1 MTEDNKIFKT
11 NEFSIE
17 ISPVG
22 KAIQAKDIQ
31 YFSYDENSGLQLIHI
46 LMDGKPLDLPNGTEI
61 RLSAVKLNNQNQK
74 LIYTPEIVDP
84 LKGIVSFVIPR
95 EFLGYQGQIR
105 CGLYINFS
113 NNQTM
118 HVGYFYINMGV
129 SDIDTNLTEFTEDF
143 WQGWS
148 EFEADSNAKM
158 QELERRI
165 DEQTEIFNNADVYNK
180 AEIEDKLEPF
190 ALQTDIDTLEIKKA
204 DKIALAQT
212 NENIENLDST
222 KADKTDIRNKDIPI
236 GLNDMSPEVLEA
248 ISGNSA
254 SFDVLSIPRDL
265 SVVPEKTNF
274 LDVDY
279 HKNIFNKIT
288 VTRNSEILETN
299 GTVIP
304 GTARSVSDYIR
315 VLPNTEYTMTSSG
328 RTAFYNEAYT
338 FVSGI
343 NGSNTFKTPSTAA
356 FVRTTIL
363 DAYLDV
369 FQIELGKVK
378 TPYEPYQ
385 QPTIKLKTN
394 VEIDDLDVG
403 LINDVGGRWTTSG
416 TDSYTKVQDQLTY
429 ISSGTSKSNILNNKL
444 TEIPDDGDK
453 IYVRCQF
460 KAINT
465 NAEKSY
471 IHYRDWNTGGT
482 FDKYWEISTSGE
494 VFNLSDTFEA
504 EGSFVGM
511 PNIYVIFNP
520 KDSSYTGEAFNFKE
534 PLVYNL
540 TKMFGSG
547 NEPDAGTIDAILEN
561 IDDEGKI
568 SVKRFLVKALEKQTN
583 NTSLEAIDQIRKS
596 NKGLITKTRSNV
608 TISSTRTKKKRKIWT
623 ITYDD
628 DAKNIYDYAL
638 PIHRAENVQACFYII
653 PDHIG
658 NGLVSNYGATLN
670 WNEVHELKDAG
681 WEIGNHTFNH
691 RNTSYM
697 DEAQLIDN
705 IEKAN
710 ELFIK
715 QGIYPDHFSHP
726 GGSNTFLNTNIL
738 QEYFSSAALTENGI
752 NSFDLNP
759 WRLKRRSSDAYYSSF
774 ASTLDQLNAMEEG
787 WLISYHHAIH
797 PDGEVIGSLG
807 SMECWTPQQLQTAI
821 QYAKSLDIEIVNL
834 TEGLQIY
841 APYLYLFD
849 SDCNRVFSVQRDG
862 QIINK

>member
-1 MTEDNKIFKT
+1 M
-11 NEFSIE
+11 
-17 ISPVG
+17 
-22 KAIQAKDIQ
+22 
-31 YFSYDENSGLQLIHI
+31 
-46 LMDGKPLDLPNGTEI
+46 
-61 RLSAVKLNNQNQK
+61 
-74 LIYTPEIVDP
+74 
-84 LKGIVSFVIPR
+84 
-95 EFLGYQGQIR
+95 
-105 CGLYINFS
+105 
-113 NNQTM
+113 
-118 HVGYFYINMGV
+118 
-129 SDIDTNLTEFTEDF
+129 
-143 WQGWS
+143 
-148 EFEADSNAKM
+148 
-158 QELERRI
+158 
-165 DEQTEIFNNADVYNK
+165 
-180 AEIEDKLEPF
+180 
-190 ALQTDIDTLEIKKA
+190 
-204 DKIALAQT
+204 
-212 NENIENLDST
+212 
-222 KADKTDIRNKDIPI
+222 
-236 GLNDMSPEVLEA
+236 
-248 ISGNSA
+248 
-254 SFDVLSIPRDL
+254 
-265 SVVPEKTNF
+265 
-274 LDVDY
+274 
-279 HKNIFNKIT
+279 
-288 VTRNSEILETN
+288 
-299 GTVIP
+299 
-304 GTARSVSDYIR
+304 
-315 VLPNTEYTMTSSG
+315 
-328 RTAFYNEAYT
+328 
-338 FVSGI
+338 
-343 NGSNTFKTPSTAA
+343 
-356 FVRTTIL
+356 
-363 DAYLDV
+363 
-369 FQIELGKVK
+369 
-378 TPYEPYQ
+378 
-385 QPTIKLKTN
+385 
-394 VEIDDLDVG
+394 G
-403 LINDVGGRWTTSG
+403 LINDVGGVWTTSG

-429 ISSGTSKSNILNNKL
+429 ISSGTSKSNVLNNKL

-494 VFNLSDTFEA
+494 VFNLSDIFEV

-511 PNIYVIFNP
+511 PNIYVILNP
-520 KDSSYTGEAFNFKE
+520 KDSTYAGEAFEFKE

-547 NEPDAGTIDAILEN
+547 NEPDAETIDAILKN

-568 SVKRFLVKALEKQTN
+568 SVKRFLVKSLEKQTN

-596 NKGLITKTRSNV
+596 NKGLITKTRSNI
-608 TISSTRTKKKRKIWT
+608 TISSTRTKKKRKLWT

-628 DAKNIYDYAL
+628 DAENIYDYAL

-658 NGLVSNYGATLN
+658 NGLISNYGATLN
-670 WNEVHELKDAG
+670 WNEVHELKEAG
-681 WEIGNHTFNH
+681 WEIGSHTFDH

-774 ASTLDQLNAMEEG
+774 ASTLDQLNEMEEG

-797 PDGEVIGSLG
+797 PDGEATGSLG
-807 SMECWTPQQLQTAI
+807 SMQCWTPQQLQTAI

-834 TEGLQIY
+834 TEGLQTY

-862 QIINK
+862 QIINS